1 MGKLT
6 SIYLTPEED
15 EALRAYC
22 NKHGCTPHS
31 VIKAGLHWMLEE
43 IQKNETAGPAEGK
56 KVQEAKP
63 VEARKK
69 QYLAAL
75 LKALRESEKKE

>member
-15 EALRAYC
+15 AALLAYC
-22 NKHGCTPHS
+22 NKHGYTPHS

-43 IQKNETAGPAEGK
+43 IQKEPTESRK
-56 KVQEAKP
+56 EQEEKP
-63 VEARKK
+63 SEARKK
-69 QYLAAL
+69 HDCAEI
-75 LKALRESEKKE
+75 LKALREGEEKE

>member
-22 NKHGCTPHS
+22 NKYGCTPHS

-43 IQKNETAGPAEGK
+43 IQKHETAEPIESKAQEEKPRDAKKNLGAESL
-56 KVQEAKP
+56 AKLL
-63 VEARKK
+63 R
-69 QYLAAL
+69 AL
-75 LKALRESEKKE
+75 EKKE